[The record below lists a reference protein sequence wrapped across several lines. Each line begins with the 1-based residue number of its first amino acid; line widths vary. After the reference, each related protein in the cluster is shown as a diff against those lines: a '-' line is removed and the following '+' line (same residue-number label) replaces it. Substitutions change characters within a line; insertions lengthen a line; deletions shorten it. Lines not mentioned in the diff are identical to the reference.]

1 MIRLLIVDDA
11 PFIRELVQLNLRDQG
26 ISVVAEAEDGAEAVV
41 VARTVRPDVILM
53 DLALPRMNG
62 IEATEEILAELPE
75 TKVIAFSTADQESV
89 VARAIQAGCCD
100 FLSKPFTSEE
110 LVKVI
115 HRAMADRG
123 SSKEA

>member
-1 MIRLLIVDDA
+1 MIRLLVVDDA
-11 PFIRELVQLNLRDQG
+11 PFIRELVQLNVRDQG
-26 ISVVAEAEDGAEAVV
+26 VSVVAEAEDGAEALTL
-41 VARTVRPDVILM
+41 ALAHRPDVILM
-53 DLALPRMNG
+53 DLVMPKMSG
-62 IEATEEILAELPE
+62 IDATEAILAELPE
-75 TKVIAFSTADQESV
+75 TKVIAFSTADHDAI

-115 HRAMADRG
+115 HRAMADRT